1 MARKY
6 KKESPLVQSR
16 FLSATIILILSFSTL
31 LIRLWYVQVYRG
43 VYYRSLSETNQK
55 KKDEIPAPRGIIF
68 DRYGEVV
75 LGNRPFFDLVYI
87 PQFMRDKE
95 LTFKILAKLLNVS
108 VARFES
114 MDRAGQGRLKYIPII
129 LKRNLSI
136 HEVSVIEANRVF
148 IPGIEVNVAPRRD
161 YHPDTP
167 PHLVGYLGEIGP
179 QDLEKLNSMDEDNPY
194 FPGDMIGKQGLEQR
208 WEKYLRGKR
217 GYRWVQV
224 DAFGRQTNLFENSW
238 TLPIKPAIPGAE
250 LMLTLDM
257 KLQVAAKDA
266 FQGKYG
272 AVIVM
277 DPRNGEILA
286 MASSPTFDLSMY
298 QENLSADKWR
308 SLLEDPFKPLYD
320 KTTGGE
326 YPPGSVYKP
335 VVAMAALEEG
345 LVNPNTTFRCNGSLT
360 IGGET
365 FHCHKRTG
373 HGVVNLKTALMK
385 SCDVYFFNLGV
396 ELGVDRIA
404 KYARAMG
411 LGSRLGVGLNQESM
425 GLVPTT
431 SWKKMTFRAPW
442 TLGET
447 PSVSIGQGANLI
459 TPIQMA
465 SVYATIANGGKIW
478 RPNVVRK
485 ITNHLGEEVVH
496 QEPELLS
503 TVTSIRPETFSLMR
517 SILEAVVMDPE
528 GTGKNARVP
537 GVTVAG
543 KTGSVQVVSLRKNR
557 NQTDVSM
564 KWKEHA
570 MFAAFSPVEN
580 PEMVVVIVSENDSV
594 GGGGASAAPVAG
606 KIIETFWNLKKQRAL
621 AISQS
626 DVKEEAHGK
635 IRQ

>member
-1 MARKY
+1 
-6 KKESPLVQSR
+6 VQSR
-16 FLSATIILILSFSTL
+16 FLSATIVLLLTFSAL
-31 LIRLWYVQVYRG
+31 LIRLWQIQVYHG
-43 VYYRSLSETNQK
+43 TYYRDLSEDNRI

-87 PQFMRDKE
+87 PQYMKDKD

-108 VARFES
+108 VSRFES
-114 MDRAGQGRLKYIPII
+114 MVKAGQGRPKYIPII

-136 HEVSVIEANRVF
+136 HEVSIIESNRVF
-148 IPGIEVNVAPRRD
+148 IPGIEVNIAPRRD

-179 QDLEKLNSMDEDNPY
+179 RDMQKLNSMDEDNPY

-217 GYRWVQV
+217 GYRLIQV

-238 TLPIKPAIPGAE
+238 TLPIKPAVPGAE
-250 LMLTLDM
+250 LVLTLDM
-257 KLQVAAKDA
+257 KLQRAAKDA

-277 DPRNGEILA
+277 DPRNGDILA

-308 SLLEDPFKPLYD
+308 SLIDDPFKPLFD

-326 YPPGSVYKP
+326 FPPGSVYKP

-345 LVNPNTTFRCNGSLT
+345 IINPNTTFRCNGSIT

-373 HGVVNLKTALMK
+373 HGVVNLKSALMK

-396 ELGVDRIA
+396 ELGIDRIA
-404 KYARAMG
+404 KYARALG
-411 LGSRLGVGLNQESM
+411 LGSRLGVGLNQESA

-431 SWKKMTFRAPW
+431 AWKRLTFHAPW
-442 TLGET
+442 TIGET
-447 PSVSIGQGANLI
+447 PSVSIGQGANLM

-465 SVYATIANGGKIW
+465 SLYATIANGGKIW
-478 RPNVVRK
+478 RPTVLRR

-496 QEPELLS
+496 HEPELLS
-503 TVTSIRPETFSLMR
+503 NVATIRPETFHLIR
-517 SILEAVVMDPE
+517 TILQSVVMDPE
-528 GTGKNARVP
+528 GTGKNANVP
-537 GVTVAG
+537 GVTVGG

-580 PEMVVVIVSENDSV
+580 PEMVVVVISENDVV
-594 GGGGASAAPVAG
+594 GGGGASAGPVAG
-606 KIIETFWNLKKQRAL
+606 KIIEAYWNLKKQREL
-621 AISQS
+621 SVSQS
-626 DVKEEAHGK
+626 DKDEEKRGK
-635 IRQ
+635 IR